1 MTNNI
6 NEKVTVFF
14 ASDDRYYPYLAVALK
29 SLSDHA
35 SDEYTYDVKILS
47 SEFSED
53 NVKALRKMVKP
64 NIEVEF
70 CCVEKLIAPLRHAL
84 KVRLRDYYSES
95 IYYRIFIPQLFPDL
109 KRAVY
114 LDSDIVVCDDVA
126 KLYFED
132 LGEDILGVITDE
144 SVICVPVFCDYVK
157 RHIGVKDPAEYFNSG
172 VLVMNLDAFRQAKI
186 RKKFVH
192 LLLKYNFN
200 TVAPDQDYLNF
211 LCRGRVKYLDRGW
224 NKHAIPGREIPLDQV
239 HILHFNM
246 FNKPWHYDNVPYEE
260 EFWRV
265 AKTTPLMDFLLR
277 DKAEYTDEMRKRD
290 MEGGRKL
297 LEAAEDVFK
306 NGMSINETVDHEYF
320 LGVPLDA

>member
-1 MTNNI
+1 MTNNNKI
-6 NEKVTVFF
+6 TVFF
-14 ASDDRYYPYLAVALK
+14 ASDDRYFPYLAVALK

-35 SDEYTYDVKILS
+35 SDEYIYDVKILS
-47 SEFSED
+47 SEFSSE
-53 NVKALRKMVKP
+53 NLEVARKMVKP
-64 NIEVEF
+64 NVHVDF
-70 CCVEKLIAPLRHAL
+70 CCIEKLIAPLREAL

-95 IYYRIFIPQLFPDL
+95 IYYRIFIPQLFPNL
-109 KRAVY
+109 EKAVY
-114 LDSDIVVCDDVA
+114 LDSDIVLLDDVA
-126 KLYFED
+126 KLYNTD
-132 LGEDILGVITDE
+132 LGDNILGVVTDE

-211 LCRGRVKYLDRGW
+211 LCRGRLTYLDQGW
-224 NKHAIPGREIPLDQV
+224 NKHAIPGREIPLEQV

-246 FNKPWHYDNVPYEE
+246 FNKPWHYDGVPYDG

-265 AKTTPLMDFLLR
+265 AKTTPLIDFLLK
-277 DKAEYTDEMRKRD
+277 DKAEYTDEMRKLD
-290 MEGGRKL
+290 MEGGKKL
-297 LEAAEDVFK
+297 LDAAEDVFK

-320 LGVPLDA
+320 LGVVLDA